1 MFDSATLR
9 ARRLG
14 GQTSDFIAATRKLT
28 AVWRH
33 GVRVALARA
42 MSFANLIDRVRFDF
56 TEMPNLELTVA
67 QAVRLWN
74 LGADDCRYV
83 LDSLV
88 DVGFLRW
95 TPQRTVVRSG
105 SRLGLGE
112 RSASYI
118 PVRVSQYRNNVVG

>member
-1 MFDSATLR
+1 
-9 ARRLG
+9 
-14 GQTSDFIAATRKLT
+14 
-28 AVWRH
+28 
-33 GVRVALARA
+33 

-95 TPQRTVVRSG
+95 TPQRTVVRTG
-105 SRLGLGE
+105 RGLGFSE

-118 PVRVSQYRNNVVG
+118 PVRVSQHRNNVVG